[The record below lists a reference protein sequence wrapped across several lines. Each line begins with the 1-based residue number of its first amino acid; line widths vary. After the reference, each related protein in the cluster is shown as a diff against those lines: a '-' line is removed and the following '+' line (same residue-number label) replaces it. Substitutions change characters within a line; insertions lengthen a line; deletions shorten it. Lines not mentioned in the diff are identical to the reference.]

1 MKTVLS
7 FRSVLRRVVLQR
19 RAGDQEEKVFP
30 VKDME
35 VEGGGKLRV
44 CLTEVRWYFAVTRTC
59 TIKGLENSQS
69 IC

>member
-7 FRSVLRRVVLQR
+7 FRSLLRRVVLQR

-35 VEGGGKLRV
+35 VGVG
-44 CLTEVRWYFAVTRTC
+44 EVT
-59 TIKGLENSQS
+59 GLFDRGTLVF
-69 IC
+69 C

>member
-7 FRSVLRRVVLQR
+7 FRSLLRRVVLQR
-19 RAGDQEEKVFP
+19 RPGDQEEKVFP

-44 CLTEVRWYFAVTRTC
+44 CLTEVR
-59 TIKGLENSQS
+59 
-69 IC
+69 